1 MKKLLANRLRER
13 QETIEFRKIKSRLM
27 VQAQNN
33 VSCYYQ
39 VFITDKTIIMLQNE
53 GLTVEK
59 VIDGTEKYKVSW

>member
-39 VFITDKTIIMLQNE
+39 VFITEKTIIMLQNE

>member
-39 VFITDKTIIMLQNE
+39 VSITEKTILMLQNE
-53 GLTVEK
+53 GLTIEK
-59 VIDGTEKYKVSW
+59 VINGTEKYKVSW

>member
-13 QETIEFRKIKSRLM
+13 QETIEFRKIKSPLM

-39 VFITDKTIIMLQNE
+39 VFITEKTIIMLQNE
-53 GLTVEK
+53 GLAVEK
-59 VIDGTEKYKVSW
+59 VIDGTEKFKVSW